1 MRYDACEDFPAG
13 EILLHAAIRSEVQIN
28 PDQEILCS
36 RVDRFLQNRGN
47 MLDFLPRDPRSR
59 LYLAALALFPPQSA
73 NFAGG
78 LNELGRYLQSRLP
91 AGSVA
96 CYREA
101 AEAFQ
106 GSGDWLNVSVV
117 LCNLSVALNG
127 VLEGDGGDGGD
138 GGDKGDGGDEGD
150 GGNKGDGGGKGDKDN
165 KNMKNTMNGKDGK
178 GDKDIG
184 MNGKNSK
191 DNHTKDRKA
200 GKAGKGDKDTKADKT
215 GNNNTKPGKSDKA
228 GTATTDHKTPTA
240 PPLTPTPAIPHPR
253 QFVYAQLRWMNS
265 LVDGVL
271 AHCNDLS
278 LHRTVPPRG
287 NTN

>member
-36 RVDRFLQNRGN
+36 RVDRFLQNRGS

-138 GGDKGDGGDEGD
+138 GGDEGD
-150 GGNKGDGGGKGDKDN
+150 GGNKGDKDN
-165 KNMKNTMNGKDGK
+165 KNMKNT
-178 GDKDIG
+178 

-200 GKAGKGDKDTKADKT
+200 GKNTKDGKGDKDTKADKT

>member
-1 MRYDACEDFPAG
+1 
-13 EILLHAAIRSEVQIN
+13 
-28 PDQEILCS
+28 
-36 RVDRFLQNRGN
+36 

-106 GSGDWLNVSVV
+106 GSGDWLNGSVV

-138 GGDKGDGGDEGD
+138 EGDGGDGGAEGQKGHKGD
-150 GGNKGDGGGKGDKDN
+150 QGNKGNKGDGGNKDNKDN
-165 KNMKNTMNGKDGK
+165 KNMKNTMNGKDGE

-191 DNHTKDRKA
+191 NNHTTDRKA

-215 GNNNTKPGKSDKA
+215 GNNTTKPCKSDKA
-228 GTATTDHKTPTA
+228 GTATTDHK
-240 PPLTPTPAIPHPR
+240 TPTPAIPHPR

>member
-36 RVDRFLQNRGN
+36 RVDRFLQNRGS

-138 GGDKGDGGDEGD
+138 EGD
-150 GGNKGDGGGKGDKDN
+150 GGNKGDGGDEGGKDN
-165 KNMKNTMNGKDGK
+165 KNMKNTMNGKG
-178 GDKDIG
+178 GNGNKDIG

-191 DNHTKDRKA
+191 DNHTKDDKA
-200 GKAGKGDKDTKADKT
+200 GKVGKGDKDTKADKT

>member
-36 RVDRFLQNRGN
+36 RVDRFLQNRGS

-127 VLEGDGGDGGD
+127 VLEGDEGD
-138 GGDKGDGGDEGD
+138 GGDKGDEGNK
-150 GGNKGDGGGKGDKDN
+150 GNKGDKGDKGNKGNKGD
-165 KNMKNTMNGKDGK
+165 KNMKNTMNGKDGE

-184 MNGKNSK
+184 INGKNNK
-191 DNHTKDRKA
+191 NNHTKDDKA

>member
-1 MRYDACEDFPAG
+1 
-13 EILLHAAIRSEVQIN
+13 
-28 PDQEILCS
+28 
-36 RVDRFLQNRGN
+36 

-138 GGDKGDGGDEGD
+138 GGDEGDEGD
-150 GGNKGDGGGKGDKDN
+150 EGNKGNKGDGGGEGNKDN

-178 GDKDIG
+178 GNKGNKNMKNTMNGKDGEGDKDIG

-191 DNHTKDRKA
+191 NNHTKDRKA
-200 GKAGKGDKDTKADKT
+200 GKNTKDGKGDKDTKADKT

>member
-36 RVDRFLQNRGN
+36 RVDRFLQNRGS

-127 VLEGDGGDGGD
+127 VLEGDE
-138 GGDKGDGGDEGD
+138 GDEG
-150 GGNKGDGGGKGDKDN
+150 GKGDGGGKGDKDN
-165 KNMKNTMNGKDGK
+165 KNMKNTMNGKG
-178 GDKDIG
+178 GNGNKDIG

-215 GNNNTKPGKSDKA
+215 GNNNTKPGKSDKT

>member
-36 RVDRFLQNRGN
+36 RVDRFLQNRGS

-138 GGDKGDGGDEGD
+138 GGDEGDEGD
-150 GGNKGDGGGKGDKDN
+150 KGK
-165 KNMKNTMNGKDGK
+165 KNMKNTMNGKDGE

-184 MNGKNSK
+184 MNGKNNK

-278 LHRTVPPRG
+278 LHRTVSPRG

>member
-1 MRYDACEDFPAG
+1 
-13 EILLHAAIRSEVQIN
+13 
-28 PDQEILCS
+28 
-36 RVDRFLQNRGN
+36 
-47 MLDFLPRDPRSR
+47 
-59 LYLAALALFPPQSA
+59 
-73 NFAGG
+73 
-78 LNELGRYLQSRLP
+78 
-91 AGSVA
+91 
-96 CYREA
+96 
-101 AEAFQ
+101 
-106 GSGDWLNVSVV
+106 
-117 LCNLSVALNG
+117 
-127 VLEGDGGDGGD
+127 
-138 GGDKGDGGDEGD
+138 
-150 GGNKGDGGGKGDKDN
+150 
-165 KNMKNTMNGKDGK
+165 MKNTMNGKDGE

-215 GNNNTKPGKSDKA
+215 GNNTTKPGKGDKA

-278 LHRTVPPRG
+278 LHRTVSPRG